1 MNNPY
6 KVFKDWADAIF
17 DEANIGDTV
26 VFNWTGDFPKW
37 RKDSNTVTS
46 FELTNWLDKDLQ
58 KYFFDL
64 WVEKDV
70 LTAVGMFI
78 PGSESQWNFEFKIT
92 N

>member
-1 MNNPY
+1 M
-6 KVFKDWADAIF
+6 K
-17 DEANIGDTV
+17 
-26 VFNWTGDFPKW
+26 
-37 RKDSNTVTS
+37 
-46 FELTNWLDKDLQ
+46 WLDKDLQ